1 MHRVETDSGAEWQFK
16 VVVKGMGFDTLTSK
30 IEELKRMLND
40 VDHPVT
46 ESQRKDIE
54 GMIATYEKW
63 RRTSISAFDTAKS
76 GWDGIKGI
84 CNSIQSITDALE
96 GNGNAWQKT
105 VALIDA
111 FIGLYEGIQAVIGII
126 NLLSAASSAHAV
138 TKGVE
143 AGAETA
149 EAATREAATTA
160 NVAASAAQ
168 IVANKLEIA
177 SWAELAAAMTFAA
190 HAYIPFAGTAIAAG
204 MIAAQQAMII
214 AAGIPKYEKG
224 ALAYGPTLGIFG
236 EYAGA
241 SHNPEVVAP
250 LDKLRSMI
258 EPSGGISGEVEFV
271 IKGRR
276 LVGLLQKENKLSQR
290 S

>member
-1 MHRVETDSGAEWQFK
+1 M
-16 VVVKGMGFDTLTSK
+16 
-30 IEELKRMLND
+30 
-40 VDHPVT
+40 
-46 ESQRKDIE
+46 ES
-54 GMIATYEKW
+54 
-63 RRTSISAFDTAKS
+63 
-76 GWDGIKGI
+76 
-84 CNSIQSITDALE
+84 
-96 GNGNAWQKT
+96 NGNAWQKT

-126 NLLSAASSAHAV
+126 NLLSAASAAHAT

-143 AGAETA
+143 AGAETT
-149 EAATREAATTA
+149 EAATREAATAA
-160 NVAASAAQ
+160 NIVASTAQ
-168 IVANKLEIA
+168 IAANKLETA

-190 HAYIPFAGTAIAAG
+190 HAAIPFAGTAIAAG
-204 MIAAQQAMII
+204 MIATQQALIL

-224 ALAYGPTLGIFG
+224 ALAFGPTLGIFG

-258 EPSGGISGEVEFV
+258 EPSEGGISGDVRFV
-271 IKGRR
+271 IDGDK
-276 LVGLLQKENKLSQR
+276 LVGILKRRNNQSKR